1 MSSSVEE
8 LGGFELRREWVS
20 TRVLLREL
28 RRSWPLLVALSRQN
42 FYVRYRRAALGVL
55 WAVGLPLVQAMVL
68 AFVFSRVLRVG
79 TVEHF
84 AVFVLTGITVWNFFN
99 TSVQAAATS
108 IVDQSS
114 ISTRVYFPRMVFPL
128 VAVGANLY
136 GYGLSLLVLLAAAV
150 IDGVGLELGLL
161 WLLPGTGLLLVL
173 TSSLAVLLAGLHV
186 YFRDLR
192 YIVQAAFIAWLYMT
206 PVIYS
211 VEQAG
216 RYGDLLVL
224 NPVTGVV
231 LLFRAA
237 IIGQDAYFVPA
248 ILSSIAW
255 TLGLTAIGLVLH
267 RRYDRVFSDLL

>member
-1 MSSSVEE
+1 MTASIEE
-8 LGGFELRREWVS
+8 NGGFELRREWVPM
-20 TRVLLREL
+20 RVLLREL

-79 TVEHF
+79 RVEHF

-128 VAVGANLY
+128 VAVGSNLY
-136 GYGLSLLVLLAAAV
+136 GYGLSVLVLLAAVV
-150 IDGVGLELGLL
+150 IDGIGLDLGLL
-161 WLLPGTGLLLVL
+161 WIVPGTVLLLVL
-173 TSSLAVLLAGLHV
+173 TSSLSIVLAGLHV

-206 PVIYS
+206 PIIYS

-237 IIGQDAYFVPA
+237 IIGQDAYFIPA

-255 TLGLTAIGLVLH
+255 TLGLSAIGLALH

>member
-1 MSSSVEE
+1 VSSSVEE

>member
-1 MSSSVEE
+1 MTSSVEE
-8 LGGFELRREWVS
+8 LGGFELRREWVP

-42 FYVRYRRAALGVL
+42 FYVRYRRAVLGVL

-79 TVEHF
+79 RVEHF

-108 IVDQSS
+108 IVDQSGV
-114 ISTRVYFPRMVFPL
+114 STRVYFPRMIFPL
-128 VAVGANLY
+128 VAVGSNLY
-136 GYGLSLLVLLAAAV
+136 GYGLSLLVLLAATV
-150 IDGVGLELGLL
+150 IDDIGLDLGLL
-161 WLLPGTGLLLVL
+161 WLVPGTALLLAL
-173 TSSLAVLLAGLHV
+173 TSSLAVVLAGLHV
-186 YFRDLR
+186 YFRDLK
-192 YIVQAAFIAWLYMT
+192 YIVQAAFVAWLYMT

-237 IIGQDAYFVPA
+237 IIGQDAYFLPA

-255 TLGLTAIGLVLH
+255 TLGLMAIGLLLH